1 MYSNSLP
8 TKLIHLNL
16 NNITSGV
23 QYLDIYTLYNLN
35 FNANSAFFMI
45 ETKQNYTGCDSKKQV
60 GPKRPTFHKKAL
72 HKSHYPWTQ
81 RQVMWPNAIVEYA
94 LIELNRKVS
103 SEKISFMNKE
113 YNIEERFIA
122 MKKEMKLFF

>member
-1 MYSNSLP
+1 MRFEEAGGTQTTDVPLKSIAQIALSL
-8 TKLIHLNL
+8 
-16 NNITSGV
+16 
-23 QYLDIYTLYNLN
+23 D
-35 FNANSAFFMI
+35 
-45 ETKQNYTGCDSKKQV
+45 
-60 GPKRPTFHKKAL
+60 
-72 HKSHYPWTQ
+72 Q

-122 MKKEMKLFF
+122 MKKDMKLYF